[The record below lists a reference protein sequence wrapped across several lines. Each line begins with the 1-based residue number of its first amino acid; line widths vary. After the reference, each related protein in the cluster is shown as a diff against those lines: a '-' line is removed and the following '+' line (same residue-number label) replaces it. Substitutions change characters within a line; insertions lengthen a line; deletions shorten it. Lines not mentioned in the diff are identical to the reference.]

1 MLMVVHGVTHFE
13 RLFRQVAQLDI
24 DKADIRRLSDFVDGK
39 LHDMLVSG
47 VARAKANGRDV
58 IEPRDLP
65 VTKGLQERL
74 HEFRRPGVDVG
85 LQPVLG
91 NLAKLPPLELAYS
104 AELQAQLPELVGA
117 LTVAIARTFK
127 LLNPELRNPQS
138 EDWDRLEELFDL
150 LY

>member
-1 MLMVVHGVTHFE
+1 MVVHGVTHFE

-74 HEFRRPGVDVG
+74 HEFRRAGVDVG

-104 AELQAQLPELVGA
+104 AELEAQLPELVGA

-127 LLNPELRNPQS
+127 VLNPELRNPQS
-138 EDWDRLEELFDL
+138 EDWDRVEELFDL
-150 LY
+150 LD